1 MVKRWQIAVIVIA
14 AAVLG
19 WSVYA
24 TFYAGRASPAGA
36 LRMVDVETG
45 EIFKLRVGKGGA
57 MIPGVNPRTERVTL
71 LPVSRGED
79 GRWRVVRRYLSAL
92 SNIAAEPA
100 AIDLETGLVIANG
113 R

>member
-1 MVKRWQIAVIVIA
+1 MVKRWQIGVFIA
-14 AAVLG
+14 AAVVLG
-19 WSVYA
+19 WSVRA
-24 TFYAGRASPAGA
+24 TFFPGPRTAGS

-45 EIFKLRVGKGGA
+45 EIFKLKVGRGGA

-71 LPVSRGED
+71 LPVARDDE
-79 GRWRVVRRYLSAL
+79 GRWRVARRYLAAL

-100 AIDLETGLVIANG
+100 AIDVETGLVTAG